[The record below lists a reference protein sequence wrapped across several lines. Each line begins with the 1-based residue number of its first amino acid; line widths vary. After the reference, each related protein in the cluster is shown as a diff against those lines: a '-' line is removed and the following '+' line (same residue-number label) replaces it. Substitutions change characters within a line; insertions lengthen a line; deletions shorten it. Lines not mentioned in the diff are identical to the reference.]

1 MREGDRDVPTEGPKS
16 TVDLVMDRL
25 QQQDAD
31 ATGKAVILTDRQKE
45 AIAAAKRDYAAN
57 VAEAE
62 ILFRSALMATVDP
75 EVRQE
80 LEANHRRDLGQFVSA
95 RDKKIETARKVGES
109 S

>member
-1 MREGDRDVPTEGPKS
+1 MSTKGPKS
-16 TVDLVMDRL
+16 AVDLVMERL
-25 QQQDAD
+25 RKQDAD
-31 ATGKAVILTDRQKE
+31 VTGETVVLTDHQKE

-62 ILFRSALMATVDP
+62 ILFRSSLMGTVDS
-75 EVRQE
+75 EARQE

-95 RDKKIETARKVGES
+95 RDRRIETARKAGES